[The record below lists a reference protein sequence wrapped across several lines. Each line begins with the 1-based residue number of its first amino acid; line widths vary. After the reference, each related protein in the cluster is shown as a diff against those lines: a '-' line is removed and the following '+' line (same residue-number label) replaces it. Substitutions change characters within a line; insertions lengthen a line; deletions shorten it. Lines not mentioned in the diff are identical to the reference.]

1 MPRGLKDE
9 QWRLVAKHVQTIVL
23 TPSRILKL
31 RHYSQRCKTMSL
43 CNINMS
49 PPTSNLLLAPI
60 SLLNHP
66 KSPKMSTGESQ
77 QERIANRSLDLGG
90 ESWYN
95 GPEEIKDNWIILGE
109 LRDEDLEKEKSSNMS
124 ETVWPNPT
132 KDKRGV
138 QKDSKSHNT
147 KAKKRAKY
155 LDAKSHPEIATNVT
169 DMAISWLKKAFGN
182 TGFRSTVPDQGYHHP
197 VRKNW

>member
-1 MPRGLKDE
+1 
-9 QWRLVAKHVQTIVL
+9 
-23 TPSRILKL
+23 
-31 RHYSQRCKTMSL
+31 
-43 CNINMS
+43 
-49 PPTSNLLLAPI
+49 
-60 SLLNHP
+60 
-66 KSPKMSTGESQ
+66 MSTVDSQ

-124 ETVWPNPT
+124 ETVSPNPT

-138 QKDSKSHNT
+138 QKDSKSRNT
-147 KAKKRAKY
+147 KAKKPVKY

-169 DMAISWLKKAFGN
+169 DMAVSWLKKAFGN